1 MNSKLVKGVVFFG
14 FGIALYVV
22 LGSIIN
28 IPLLAGSH
36 IQTDLGYIAF
46 GFYLYR
52 FGPKA
57 TIVGVLG
64 CLIES
69 LLTSGWVPV
78 GWMLGQVF
86 IGLTCGTAYVFMNRN
101 ANIKFHIIA
110 IIITILSVF
119 IGIGIIKTIVECYL
133 YSIPFEVKIIKN
145 LVAALSDV
153 IPMIIGMELGKRLN
167 GVIDTNAKM

>member
-1 MNSKLVKGVVFFG
+1 MNSKLVKDIVFLG

-28 IPLLAGSH
+28 IPLLVGSH

-46 GFYLYR
+46 GFYLYL

-57 TIVGVLG
+57 TIIGVLG

-69 LLTSGWVPV
+69 LLTSGWVPI
-78 GWMLGQVF
+78 GWMLGQTF
-86 IGLTCGTAYVFMNRN
+86 IGMTCGTAYILINHDV
-101 ANIKFHIIA
+101 NIKFHIIT
-110 IIITILSVF
+110 IIITIISIF

-153 IPMIIGMELGKRLN
+153 IPMLIGMELSKRLHSI
-167 GVIDTNAKM
+167 VDTNEKR